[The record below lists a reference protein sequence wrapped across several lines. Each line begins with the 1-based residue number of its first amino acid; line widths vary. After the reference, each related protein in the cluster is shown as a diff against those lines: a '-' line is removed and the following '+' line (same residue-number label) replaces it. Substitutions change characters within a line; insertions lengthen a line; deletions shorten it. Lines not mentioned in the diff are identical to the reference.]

1 MQRKVQKTVSQEK
14 NPLAEPEVGL
24 YLGGDAVE
32 DRDVRGK
39 NPLFYGIVKFS
50 GGRKYHAYVKL
61 LPPKQMYAE
70 MFSAALGRHFG
81 LPVPYTSVVAARGAD
96 VGISASIVPCLASVD
111 TGARPISRAVRLDE
125 VNDLLNKWAHRRTAI
140 VFDEL
145 IANSDRNLRNLLL
158 GSDGKLWLIDHEEA
172 LGDPLSVPHRTI
184 CNHLL
189 ERLLADVQK
198 FERRRSGQL
207 LAEQAE
213 AFGECDFQAHAL
225 KSLPGNCQVDP
236 RHVNEVVE
244 FLQARIHHMP
254 GLIAKSVDPNQAL
267 LELARD

>member
-96 VGISASIVPCLASVD
+96 VGIGASIVPCLASVD
-111 TGARPISRAVRLDE
+111 TGARPISRVVRLDD

-198 FERRRSGQL
+198 FERLRSGQL

>member
-1 MQRKVQKTVSQEK
+1 MSQEK
-14 NPLAEPEVGL
+14 NPLADPEVGM
-24 YLGGDAVE
+24 YLGGDPVE

-70 MFSAALGRHFG
+70 MLSAALGRHFG
-81 LPVPYTSVVAARGAD
+81 LPIPYTSVVAARGAD
-96 VGISASIVPCLASVD
+96 VGVVADIVPCLASVD
-111 TGARPISRAVRLDE
+111 TGARPISRMVRLDE

-158 GSDGKLWLIDHEEA
+158 GGDGKLWLIDHEEA
-172 LGDPLSVPHRTI
+172 MGDPLSVPHRTI

-207 LAEQAE
+207 LAEQAQAFE
-213 AFGECDFQAHAL
+213 ACDFNAHAL
-225 KSLPGNCQVDP
+225 KSLPGNCRVDAN
-236 RHVNEVVE
+236 HVREVVE

-254 GLIAKSVDPNQAL
+254 RLIGKSIDPNQPHL
-267 LELARD
+267 DLGT

>member
-1 MQRKVQKTVSQEK
+1 M
-14 NPLAEPEVGL
+14 

-96 VGISASIVPCLASVD
+96 VGMAAPIAPCLASVD
-111 TGARPISRAVRLDE
+111 TGAHPISRMVRLDE
-125 VNDLLNKWAHRRTAI
+125 VNDLLNKWSHRRTAI

-145 IANSDRNLRNLLL
+145 IANSDRNMRNMLL
-158 GSDGKLWLIDHEEA
+158 GGDGKLWLIDHEEA

-189 ERLLADVQK
+189 ERLLTDVQK

-213 AFGECDFQAHAL
+213 AIGDCDFRAHAL
-225 KSLPGNCQVDP
+225 KSLPGNCQVDQK
-236 RHVNEVVE
+236 HVNEVVE

-254 GLIAKSVDPNQAL
+254 GLIAKSVDPNQSHL
-267 LELARD
+267 DLGT